1 MKILNPTPCSDW
13 VHKLSARHPDDLSPS
28 DRIALK
34 EHLALCQA
42 CCEVHAA
49 YKTMDIAIRSLPLC
63 KPVPAFSYQ
72 HSDLERNEAFRSG
85 LSLTDFI
92 SFVLS
97 MFSSLLITI
106 NLSTIYQKIHISF
119 VTTPSLFSNK
129 IAYVSANSLYTY
141 AMRSDSGF
149 ILWQQK
155 RYQKYNSGLTVPV
168 RLGGMSSIGGG
179 IAYASA
185 LDFCRYTAQP

>member
-1 MKILNPTPCSDW
+1 MKILNHTPCSDW
-13 VHKLSARHPDDLSPS
+13 VQKLSARHPDDLSLS
-28 DRIALK
+28 DRIALN

-42 CCEVHAA
+42 CSETHAA
-49 YKTMDIAIRSLPLC
+49 YKTMEAAIRSLPMS
-63 KPVPAFSYQ
+63 KPVPVFSYQ
-72 HSDLERNEAFRSG
+72 HSQQERKVIFRSA
-85 LSLTDFI
+85 LSLPDIT

-97 MFSSLLITI
+97 VFSSLLITI
-106 NLSTIYQKIHISF
+106 SLSNLYQKIHISF
-119 VTTPSLFSNK
+119 VTTLSLFSHK
-129 IAYVSANSLYTY
+129 ITYVSANSLYTY

-155 RYQKYNSGLTVPV
+155 RYHKHNAGLSVPI

>member
-1 MKILNPTPCSDW
+1 VKILNPTPCSDW
-13 VHKLSARHPDDLSPS
+13 VQKLSARHPDDLSPS
-28 DRIALK
+28 DRIALN

-49 YKTMDIAIRSLPLC
+49 YKTMESAFRRLPMC
-63 KPVPAFSYQ
+63 KPVPIFSYQ
-72 HSDLERNEAFRSG
+72 HSQQERKVIFRSA
-85 LSLTDFI
+85 LSLPDTI

-97 MFSSLLITI
+97 VFSSLLITI
-106 NLSTIYQKIHISF
+106 SLSNIYQKLRILF
-119 VTTPSLFSNK
+119 VTTLSLFSPK
-129 IAYVSANSLYTY
+129 IAYVSANSQYTY

-155 RYQKYNSGLTVPV
+155 RYQKYNLGLSVSV

>member
-1 MKILNPTPCSDW
+1 MISRL
-13 VHKLSARHPDDLSPS
+13 L
-28 DRIALK
+28 IALRLK
-34 EHLALCQA
+34 NLALCQA

-72 HSDLERNEAFRSG
+72 HSDLERKEAFRSG

-106 NLSTIYQKIHISF
+106 NLSNIYQKIHISF

-155 RYQKYNSGLTVPV
+155 RYQKSNSGLSVPV
-168 RLGGMSSIGGG
+168 RLGGMGSIGGG

>member
-1 MKILNPTPCSDW
+1 MNILNPTPCSNW
-13 VHKLSARHPDDLSPS
+13 VQKLAARHPDDLSVS
-28 DRIALK
+28 DRIALN

-49 YKTMDIAIRSLPLC
+49 YKTMEAAIRNLPMC
-63 KPVPAFSYQ
+63 KPVPVFSYQ
-72 HSDLERNEAFRSG
+72 HSQHERKVIFRSA
-85 LSLTDFI
+85 LSLPEII

-97 MFSSLLITI
+97 VLISSLST
-106 NLSTIYQKIHISF
+106 NSLSKIYQKLHILF
-119 VTTPSLFSNK
+119 VTTLSLFSHK
-129 IAYVSANSLYTY
+129 IAFVSASSLYTY

-155 RYQKYNSGLTVPV
+155 RYQKYPLGLSVPV
-168 RLGGMSSIGGG
+168 RLSGSCCAGGG